1 MATKMTINRVSTCQS
16 AGTENYENFQT
27 GIGRRK
33 RTLVQYDYRHT
44 DGELPHGRG
53 TFLLCQ
59 THIRRMSS
67 RTGQVANG
75 KGKEGGQAM
84 NEAGYQTLIVKFSEP
99 ITVLDGMFDDAEAW
113 GVDTLKG
120 WIDNYESSRFT
131 AIDSHTAVITSE
143 YNMECLKE
151 WLERCTP
158 ITEKTEF

>member
-1 MATKMTINRVSTCQS
+1 MEVRFESMLFLWDDKIPTMFLEFMNLLTLCQS
-16 AGTENYENFQT
+16 EEQLRASVKDFAE
-27 GIGRRK
+27 K
-33 RTLVQYDYRHT
+33 H
-44 DGELPHGRG
+44 ELG
-53 TFLLCQ
+53 Q